1 MSQRR
6 QQDAGALLRNAV
18 FAAALLLTAAAGLVA
33 CSGFAA
39 SNENVPAPVPDADY
53 KEQIADYMKS
63 AFKDYASYDSYEIS
77 DPRWVH
83 SMTGWSWLAC
93 VRFQDHSRRH
103 SYALFLQSGNIV
115 DSRYAVETDGC
126 DMQAYVPFD
135 LMTRG
140 SLQPLH

>member
-6 QQDAGALLRNAV
+6 QQDAGSLLRNAV

-39 SNENVPAPVPDADY
+39 SNETVPAPVPDADY
-53 KEQIADYMKS
+53 KEQIASYMRS
-63 AFKDYASYDSYEIS
+63 TFKDYASYDSYEIS

-103 SYALFLQSGNIV
+103 SYALFLQSGKIV

-126 DMQAYVPFD
+126 DMQAYAPFD

>member
-1 MSQRR
+1 LSQRR
-6 QQDAGALLRNAV
+6 QQDAGSLLRNAV

-39 SNENVPAPVPDADY
+39 SNETVPAPVPDADY
-53 KEQIADYMKS
+53 KE
-63 AFKDYASYDSYEIS
+63 YASYDSYEIS

-103 SYALFLQSGNIV
+103 SYALFLQSGKIV

-126 DMQAYVPFD
+126 DMQAYAPFD